1 MIGQKVSSGQRHP
14 TIRVPLGTSSKSS
27 VSTPVSE
34 EETGST
40 ADSSQKNSE
49 VDNVPKN
56 PSVSFSEHGIPSE
69 DNHSARSVSSSVV
82 P

>member
-1 MIGQKVSSGQRHP
+1 MIGQKVSSGQRQP
-14 TIRVPLGTSSKSS
+14 TIRVSLSTSSKSP

-34 EETGST
+34 ETESA
-40 ADSSQKNSE
+40 ADYLQKNSE
-49 VDNVPKN
+49 VENVSKN